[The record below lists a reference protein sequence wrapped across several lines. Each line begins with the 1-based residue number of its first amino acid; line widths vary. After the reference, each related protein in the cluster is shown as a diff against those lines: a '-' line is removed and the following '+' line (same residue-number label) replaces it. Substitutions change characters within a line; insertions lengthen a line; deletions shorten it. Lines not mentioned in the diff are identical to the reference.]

1 MQRASLFG
9 AWSHRTQPVGLL
21 DRYIATTT
29 NAMNLSRPK
38 NADRRITPARVFLAV
53 NVAGLCLVAL
63 WFRCRSLENIPGT
76 NADEAW
82 YGVKALRLLW
92 GQEFCLRT
100 PTRNAMNLFFY
111 GPIVLLHTWF
121 PPSIRLLRSVA
132 LVSGLAALAINWE
145 LCRRVFDRRTA
156 LISTVIL
163 ALLPINIA
171 YSRFA
176 WDTSQTLV
184 FTLVVLYCSLAA
196 VRFRRHRGRWLAAAG
211 IAQIAAV
218 LVHPTNII
226 MGSVIVVAVCLRL
239 RSRDLSPSVW
249 KRVVSRRAVGV
260 SALIFVMLLLW
271 AINVTKTRGPS
282 QVGKRFSSVEE
293 LVDPKGV
300 PNFAVLYPR
309 LLSGGTIYRYIPGSQ
324 SWSQWP
330 NPDGADGLGI
340 DVVLFWC
347 LLAAAVVGVLQQRP
361 NGRLRWEDRALVAAW
376 GLTVIAFWLLAG
388 PRAMVPGVERNS
400 LCLLAPT
407 VILAAR
413 GASRCRAVS
422 PAVWRSFLVIGS
434 LAGWFLLADFQ
445 EHYFG
450 VFERTGGRSEQTF
463 RTAEVEP
470 KQAALQIILEHRRP
484 GTTWIVVSEWWNYWP
499 IEYFAMV
506 EKDVRVVNP
515 KEAEMAAGFD
525 EALRQGR
532 VWCVEFSG
540 SDGLRHA
547 RQMLDRHE
555 VREWQVEDFG
565 SHPLLS
571 VLHGE

>member
-1 MQRASLFG
+1 MHARSKDG
-9 AWSHRTQPVGLL
+9 AHT
-21 DRYIATTT
+21 D
-29 NAMNLSRPK
+29 AMNLPNPK
-38 NADRRITPARVFLAV
+38 TARRRITPAQVFLAV

-76 NADEAW
+76 NGDEAW

-92 GQEFCLRT
+92 GQEFCLQT
-100 PTRNAMNLFFY
+100 PTRNPMNPFFY
-111 GPIVLLHTWF
+111 GPIVLLHTCF

-132 LVSGLAALAINWE
+132 LVSGLAALAINWV

-156 LISTVIL
+156 HLSTVIL

-176 WDTSQTLV
+176 WDTSQTLAS
-184 FTLVVLYCSLAA
+184 TLVVLYCSLAA
-196 VRFRRHRGRWLAAAG
+196 VRFRRHRGRWLAAAV
-211 IAQIAAV
+211 IAEIAAV

-226 MGSVIVVAVCLRL
+226 LGSVIVVAVGLRL
-239 RSRDLSPSVW
+239 RPRDLRPSVW
-249 KRVVSRRAVGV
+249 KQVLSRRTVGFAAMIVAV
-260 SALIFVMLLLW
+260 LLLW
-271 AINVTKTRGPS
+271 TINVTKTRGPS
-282 QVGKRFSSVEE
+282 QVGKRFSSLEE

-309 LLSGGTIYRYIPGSQ
+309 LLSGGTIYRYIAGSQ
-324 SWSQWP
+324 SWLQWP
-330 NPDGADGLGI
+330 NREDADGPGI

-347 LLAAAVVGVLQQRP
+347 LLAAAIVGVLKRRP
-361 NGRLRWEDRALVAAW
+361 NGRIRWEDRALVSAW
-376 GLTVIAFWLLAG
+376 GLTVVAFWLLAG
-388 PRAMVPGVERNS
+388 PRALVPGVERSS

-413 GASRCRAVS
+413 GASRLHTVS
-422 PAVWRSFLVIGS
+422 PAAWRSSLAIAV
-434 LAGWFLLADFQ
+434 LAGWFVLADFR

-450 VFERTGGRSEQTF
+450 LIERTGGRSEQTF

-506 EKDVRVVNP
+506 EEDIRVVNP
-515 KEAEMAAGFD
+515 RMVNPKAAEMEAEMPAGFD

-540 SDGLRHA
+540 SEGLRQA
-547 RQMLDRHE
+547 RQMFHRHD
-555 VREWQVEDFG
+555 VRQWQVEDFG
-565 SHPLLS
+565 SHPLLY